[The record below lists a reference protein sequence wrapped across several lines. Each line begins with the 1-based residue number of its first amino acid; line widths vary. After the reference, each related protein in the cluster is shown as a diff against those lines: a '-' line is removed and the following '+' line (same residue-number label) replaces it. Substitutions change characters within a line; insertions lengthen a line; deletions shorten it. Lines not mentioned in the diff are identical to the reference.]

1 MERAE
6 APKVDTSKVFE
17 KTKKPLAGL
26 DKSHSLRPKKKIKEG
41 T

>member
-26 DKSHSLRPKKKIKEG
+26 DKAQSL
-41 T
+41 